1 MANISLSNVRITR
14 TLTDETV
21 RGVSSAT
28 YAVETKNNCFEVVV
42 GTTEKRDF
50 NINWVTLGG
59 ETIVAVSEKYAT
71 KTLSKQPAYIQDL
84 IRPVIAD
91 YFKPE
96 VVRTICG

>member
-28 YAVETKNNCFEVVV
+28 YAVETKNNRFEVVV

-50 NINWVTLGG
+50 CINWVTLDGK
-59 ETIVAVSEKYAT
+59 TVVSASEKYAT

-91 YFKPE
+91 YFKSD
-96 VVRTICG
+96 VVRMICG